1 MRHLAPAA
9 ALALTLISA
18 GACVAPS
25 QHASNSTNTTPP
37 SLTDVRAACYMAV
50 DELLAQCETK
60 DCGRLLVAT
69 LVDINDVGRT
79 SMFGRQISEFHAS
92 RLSQQSVDV
101 IHATVRQ
108 DHMIIRENGQFL
120 LSRDIQN
127 LAADYNAKFA
137 LVGTY
142 GVVSEEVTVSLRLV
156 STVDDS
162 TLAAV
167 DYELPHTK
175 SVVDMLSTYRY
186 SSY

>member
-1 MRHLAPAA
+1 MHHLSAA
-9 ALALTLISA
+9 AATSLLLLFT
-18 GACVAPS
+18 GACVAPT
-25 QHASNSTNTTPP
+25 QHAAPRPTSTPAT
-37 SLTDVRAACYMAV
+37 LTDIREVTYVAV

-92 RLSQQSVDV
+92 RLSQRSVDV

-108 DHMIIRENGQFL
+108 DHMIIRENGPFL
-120 LSRDIQN
+120 VSRDIQN

-167 DYELPHTK
+167 DYELPHSK